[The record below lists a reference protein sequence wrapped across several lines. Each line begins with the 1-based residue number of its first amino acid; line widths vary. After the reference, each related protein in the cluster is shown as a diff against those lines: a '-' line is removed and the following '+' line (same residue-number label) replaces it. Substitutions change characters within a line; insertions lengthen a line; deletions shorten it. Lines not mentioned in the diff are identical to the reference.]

1 MSSQIS
7 RRQML
12 RFGAGSAGLLI
23 FTPLLASCSTPSTP
37 IGASPTPS
45 TTAAGSA
52 AVPTAGSAAPAGS
65 STAPASGVG
74 TLRYARTTGPTSLDP
89 QAVIVAGDVYTL
101 NQIFEP
107 LYITDV
113 KGALQP
119 HLATGHTVSA
129 DGKTY
134 TFTIRSGVKFSD
146 GTDLT
151 AQDVAFSL
159 LRNRDNKGPLSFLN
173 GVISGAKATSP
184 TEVIVTLKQPWA
196 PLISDISAFAN
207 SIVPN
212 KLQGKTAAAFFAAP
226 IGTGPFVLKT
236 WVKGGTVTLARNPT
250 YWKAGLPYLDS
261 VAFSIVSDDNQLVQ
275 QLQGGQVDVIDSVPQ
290 ANVGDVQN
298 SSQLTL
304 INAPQW
310 SVDLLFFNEK
320 VAEFA
325 DRHVRRA
332 ISHLV
337 NQKQIA
343 KAATFGTAEPANSFF
358 PPSLQYYDGTIT
370 TLGYDVAA
378 AKTEMAQSK
387 FPSGFKTEILVPA
400 SDQAWNQT
408 AQILQE
414 ALKAIN
420 IAVTIRSIDT
430 AAYKAAF
437 QKFDYEMMINNAIN
451 DISDPDEMASFQID
465 DVNGGSTSFWTA
477 YHNPAAIKLVQQAEA
492 ELDDGKR
499 KALYQQIQQTVADD
513 APYVPLVYPPV
524 LKATRKTVSGF
535 EVNPAGAVR
544 LENVKVS

>member
-1 MSSQIS
+1 
-7 RRQML
+7 
-12 RFGAGSAGLLI
+12 
-23 FTPLLASCSTPSTP
+23 
-37 IGASPTPS
+37 
-45 TTAAGSA
+45 
-52 AVPTAGSAAPAGS
+52 
-65 STAPASGVG
+65 
-74 TLRYARTTGPTSLDP
+74 
-89 QAVIVAGDVYTL
+89 
-101 NQIFEP
+101 
-107 LYITDV
+107 
-113 KGALQP
+113 
-119 HLATGHTVSA
+119 
-129 DGKTY
+129 
-134 TFTIRSGVKFSD
+134 
-146 GTDLT
+146 
-151 AQDVAFSL
+151 
-159 LRNRDNKGPLSFLN
+159 
-173 GVISGAKATSP
+173 
-184 TEVIVTLKQPWA
+184 
-196 PLISDISAFAN
+196 
-207 SIVPN
+207 VPN
-212 KLQGKTAAAFFAAP
+212 KLQGKSAAAFFAAP
-226 IGTGPFVLKT
+226 VGTGPFVLKS

-261 VAFSIVSDDNQLVQ
+261 VAFSVVSDDNQLVQ

-298 SSQLTL
+298 SSKLTV

-320 VAEFA
+320 VDKFA

-343 KAATFGTAEPANSFF
+343 QAATFGTAEPANSFF
-358 PPSLQYYDGTIT
+358 PPSLQYYDGSIT
-370 TLGYDVAA
+370 TLNYDVAA
-378 AKTEMAQSK
+378 AKAEMAKSTS
-387 FPSGFKTEILVPA
+387 FSAGFKTEILVPA
-400 SDQAWNQT
+400 SDQSWNQT

-420 IAVTIRSIDT
+420 ITVAIRSIDT

-492 ELDDGKR
+492 ELDDSKR
-499 KALYQQIQQTVADD
+499 KALYRQIQQTVADD

-524 LKATRKTVSGF
+524 LKATRKSVTGF

-544 LENVKVS
+544 LENVKLS